1 MKTLRDIELTLGKHK
16 QHLFSKY
23 PIKSLAIF
31 GSYARR
37 EQNEESDLDI
47 IVEFNDKIGLR
58 FVDLAEELE
67 QLIGFKV
74 DLVSRKGIKDKYFQK
89 IQSDLTYV

>member
-16 QHLFSKY
+16 EHLFSDY

-37 EQNEESDLDI
+37 EQKEESDLDLL
-47 IVEFNDKIGLR
+47 VEFNDKIGMR
-58 FVDLAEELE
+58 FIDLADELE
-67 QLIGFKV
+67 KLIGFKV
-74 DLVSRKGIKDKYFQK
+74 DLVSRKGIKDKYYQK